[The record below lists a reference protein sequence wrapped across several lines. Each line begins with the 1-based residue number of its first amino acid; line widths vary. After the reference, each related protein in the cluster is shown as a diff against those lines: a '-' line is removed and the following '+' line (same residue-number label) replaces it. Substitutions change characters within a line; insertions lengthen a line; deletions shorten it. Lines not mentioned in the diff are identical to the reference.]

1 MSKSFLM
8 IERGLAGEQ
17 VYHLQSRLTIGRA
30 PESDIHL
37 PDPSVSR
44 QHALVFIEDEKA
56 FLEDLG
62 SRNGTYVNEERV
74 KKVVLANGDVVR
86 IGNVSARFLM
96 EVEVPRQL
104 AMKKTRETNGWS
116 GHDAEMNDTLLQRS
130 ERLQKFVSGLILF
143 SSLKQHDLD
152 LVCQVAKLFVYNPGQ
167 PIIRHG
173 DWGDSLYMVL
183 DGKIRVFTYDHQGKD
198 VTLQLLGENSFF
210 GEGPLLTGRPHTSA
224 FEAME
229 ETLLCKLSFETVRDL
244 AESYPVIN
252 GLLEQNQKEHLSYV
266 ERRRKSVD
274 LERRKH
280 PRYEIPLTI
289 IFSVSPD
296 LNLSVQLQRRIFQ
309 GISAAISLSGV
320 RVWLKDKS
328 LGLLPIG
335 CNVRLEIVL
344 PSPWQS
350 IRCIGIVRQMM
361 EANKGDDRAHL
372 GIEFSDMSSATQKM
386 LENFLYGRVT
396 AEA

>member
-1 MSKSFLM
+1 MLFL
-8 IERGLAGEQ
+8 I
-17 VYHLQSRLTIGRA
+17 
-30 PESDIHL
+30 
-37 PDPSVSR
+37 
-44 QHALVFIEDEKA
+44 
-56 FLEDLG
+56 
-62 SRNGTYVNEERV
+62 
-74 KKVVLANGDVVR
+74 
-86 IGNVSARFLM
+86 
-96 EVEVPRQL
+96 
-104 AMKKTRETNGWS
+104 
-116 GHDAEMNDTLLQRS
+116 
-130 ERLQKFVSGLILF
+130 
-143 SSLKQHDLD
+143 
-152 LVCQVAKLFVYNPGQ
+152 
-167 PIIRHG
+167 
-173 DWGDSLYMVL
+173 
-183 DGKIRVFTYDHQGKD
+183 
-198 VTLQLLGENSFF
+198 
-210 GEGPLLTGRPHTSA
+210 
-224 FEAME
+224 
-229 ETLLCKLSFETVRDL
+229 LLCKLSFETVRDL